1 MDTSWIVPTGK
12 CSAIPWLQ
20 AVAQFYSRAKTLF
33 PSGFFLD
40 KNATKPIV
48 PAKRKGFEQLFREGG
63 FRTDPVGV
71 SMKLA
76 PITGGCRIIGPIR
89 SIRLSR
95 RS

>member
-1 MDTSWIVPTGK
+1 MFSNTAATGGLHSFTAARK
-12 CSAIPWLQ
+12 
-20 AVAQFYSRAKTLF
+20 
-33 PSGFFLD
+33 PSGFLLD

-76 PITGGCRIIGPIR
+76 PITGGCLIIGPIR